1 MKLNILF
8 LILFLILS
16 IKTEI
21 DLDSYSI
28 QIFKDYIKDKGFF
41 EIIESIKM
49 VYGQDIAI
57 ISCEEL
63 NKNNEGNCKRLVIDY
78 MPESSSSS
86 QSMEIISKGTREYLK
101 CIEKLYYSKIL
112 EQSYQNSDIKR
123 ELESIF
129 DKDISKSIYVE
140 IKKRVKKLGPC
151 EE

>member
-8 LILFLILS
+8 LIPFLILS

-63 NKNNEGNCKRLVIDY
+63 NKNNEGNCKRLVIEY

-86 QSMEIISKGTREYLK
+86 QSMKSYLK
-101 CIEKLYYSKIL
+101 V
-112 EQSYQNSDIKR
+112 Q
-123 ELESIF
+123 ESI
-129 DKDISKSIYVE
+129 
-140 IKKRVKKLGPC
+140 
-151 EE
+151 